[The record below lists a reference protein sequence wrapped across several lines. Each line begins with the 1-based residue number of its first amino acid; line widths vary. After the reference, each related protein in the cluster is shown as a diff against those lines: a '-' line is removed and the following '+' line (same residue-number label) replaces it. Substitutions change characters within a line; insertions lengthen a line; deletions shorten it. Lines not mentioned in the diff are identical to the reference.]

1 MPNDQI
7 DHAVQSSTINRALPS
22 ASVGHRPELRRYTM
36 AIEPAGHSE
45 ARYNVIVDAPDDGAA
60 YDQAR
65 DHASA
70 ECPYHFRIAL
80 AKIEEIGHS

>member
-1 MPNDQI
+1 MLNDQI
-7 DHAVQSSTINRALPS
+7 ERTDQSGTVNRALPV
-22 ASVGHRPELRRYTM
+22 AAAGRHAALRRYTM
-36 AIEPAGHSE
+36 AIDPAGHPE
-45 ARYNVIVDAPDDGAA
+45 ARYNVIIDAPDEGAA

-65 DHASA
+65 DHGSA

>member
-1 MPNDQI
+1 MLNDRI
-7 DHAVQSSTINRALPS
+7 DHAYQSGTINRALPA
-22 ASVGHRPELRRYTM
+22 ASVGHRPALKRYTM

-70 ECPYHFRIAL
+70 ECPYHFNIAL
-80 AKIEEIGHS
+80 AKIEEIGQS